1 MNAPVTSRLRP
12 VVTLIVLCAALMSM
26 TACFVLNIFGGGG
39 DGLSD
44 DGVTP
49 IGDVTAFEVASAL
62 HEAGRFDESLVVYL
76 EAIQSDPTSI
86 VASNAMNEIG
96 RIYLDRGEYEKSL
109 QAYKEL
115 LAQFPTYEGA
125 EEVQKKL
132 EFVKK
137 AFQVQRD
144 REKIAKEGTSIN

>member
-12 VVTLIVLCAALMSM
+12 VVALIVLCAALMSM
-26 TACFVLNIFGGGG
+26 TSCFVLNIFGG

-49 IGDVTAFEVASAL
+49 IGDVTAFEIASAL

-96 RIYLDRGEYEKSL
+96 RIYLDKGEYEKSL

-132 EFVKK
+132 EFVEK

>member
-12 VVTLIVLCAALMSM
+12 VVALIVLCAALMSM
-26 TACFVLNIFGGGG
+26 TSCFVLNIFGG

-44 DGVTP
+44 DG
-49 IGDVTAFEVASAL
+49 DVTAFEIASAL

-86 VASNAMNEIG
+86 VASNAMNAIG
-96 RIYLDRGEYEKSL
+96 RIYLDKGEYEKSL

-132 EFVKK
+132 EFVEK
-137 AFQVQRD
+137 AFQVQRV

>member
-1 MNAPVTSRLRP
+1 MNAPGTSRLRP
-12 VVTLIVLCAALMSM
+12 AVTLIVLCVVLMSM
-26 TACFVLNIFGGGG
+26 TSCFVLNIFGGDG

-76 EAIQSDPTSI
+76 EAIQSDPTSL

-125 EEVQKKL
+125 EEEQKKI
-132 EFVKK
+132 EFVEK

-144 REKIAKEGTSIN
+144 RVKIAKEGASIN

>member
-26 TACFVLNIFGGGG
+26 TSCFVLNIFGG

-62 HEAGRFDESLVVYL
+62 HEAGQFDESLVVYL

-125 EEVQKKL
+125 EEVQKKI
-132 EFVKK
+132 EFVEK

-144 REKIAKEGTSIN
+144 RVNLLD